1 MSKVYNYISEIS
13 HEFNITLKFH
23 KLEINNQYDN
33 QFIQLLT
40 KRGTIFFPIYQ
51 ELKKFKLKNW
61 LKYMIKFVIL
71 MNLQNSQQ
79 ACLQINSNK
88 YIKINM

>member
-40 KRGTIFFPIYQ
+40 KRGTIFFPIY
-51 ELKKFKLKNW
+51 
-61 LKYMIKFVIL
+61 
-71 MNLQNSQQ
+71 
-79 ACLQINSNK
+79 
-88 YIKINM
+88 